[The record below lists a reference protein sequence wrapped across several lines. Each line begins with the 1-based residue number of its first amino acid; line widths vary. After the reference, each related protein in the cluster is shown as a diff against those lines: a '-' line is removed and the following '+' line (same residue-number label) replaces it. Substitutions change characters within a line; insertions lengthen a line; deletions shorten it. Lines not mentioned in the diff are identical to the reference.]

1 MYQEKETEA
10 SYLYL
15 EKVIRH
21 LDRPICLLGGWAV
34 YFLANPLFKKER
46 GYPYIGSR
54 DIDLGFDNVGTM
66 KRAMAK
72 LTEMGF
78 KRVSFRY
85 FKQLHFE
92 TGEEL
97 GEEEAKRTPLHDIF
111 PMYVDLIL
119 PKTDSSLAKELGFAP
134 VDEPLLK
141 HAFENARHRKVIR
154 GFGKEIILPSPA
166 LLLAMKV
173 RSVAGRDKEHKKTK
187 DICDIAAL
195 CLYSGVGIELLR
207 AEAAALLPA
216 KEWRKNLGLIDAEDI
231 HKAAGVLGL
240 DTAVVRGVVE
250 RMLRR

>member
-1 MYQEKETEA
+1 MYRDKETEA
-10 SYLYL
+10 SYIYL

-34 YFLANPLFKKER
+34 YFLANPLFREER

-54 DIDLGFDNVGTM
+54 DIDLGFDDVGTM
-66 KRAMAK
+66 EKAIAK
-72 LTEMGF
+72 LTELGF

-85 FKQLHFE
+85 FKQLHSE
-92 TGEEL
+92 TLKEL
-97 GEEEAKRTPLHDIF
+97 DEEEAKKTPLPYIF

-119 PKTDSSLAKELGFAP
+119 PRTDSSLASRLGFAP

-141 HAFENARHRKVIR
+141 YAFDGAKRRRLIR
-154 GFGKEIILPSPA
+154 EFGKEIILPSPA

-195 CLYSGVGIELLR
+195 CLYSGIEIERLK
-207 AEAAALLPA
+207 AEAARLLT
-216 KEWRKNLGLIDAEDI
+216 KTEWKKNLDI
-231 HKAAGVLGL
+231 IGTDDIEKAARLL
-240 DTAVVRGVVE
+240 ALEEDALRHLVE
-250 RMLRR
+250 RLRQ